1 MLSVY
6 FINPCIPVFTE
17 NLPGNQS
24 VSGWTPC
31 VLEID
36 GFASCFLFSLETQH
50 TIGYGSRQT
59 TTECPEAMVLM
70 SLQSVLG
77 CLIQAFMVGLVFS
90 KLSRPS
96 SRSKTVIFSENA
108 VIAQRN
114 RRLCL
119 IFRIGD
125 LRNENFILGTSI
137 SAKLLRRRITQEGEL
152 YEEMHMLKVLP
163 DTNAEN
169 CVFFVWP
176 LDIIHIIDE
185 ESPLYDLSASQ
196 LAKEKFEIIVL
207 MEGCTETTSMNFQAR
222 TSYLP
227 SEILWGHRFEPL
239 MLYRKDTSSRAKAFL
254 KVLHLQSQHCFICCP
269 SDSTVSENERIW
281 TFATLA
287 LDRSPLEKNLCL
299 LCSLIFLLI
308 VCVINW

>member
-1 MLSVY
+1 MMIAS
-6 FINPCIPVFTE
+6 PVFTE

-176 LDIIHIIDE
+176 LDIIHVIDE

-239 MLYRKDTSSRAKAFL
+239 MLYRKDTTSDISVFL
-254 KVLHLQSQHCFICCP
+254 
-269 SDSTVSENERIW
+269 
-281 TFATLA
+281 
-287 LDRSPLEKNLCL
+287 
-299 LCSLIFLLI
+299 
-308 VCVINW
+308 

>member
-1 MLSVY
+1 LL
-6 FINPCIPVFTE
+6 PE

-24 VSGWTPC
+24 ESGWSPC
-31 VLEID
+31 ILEID

-59 TTECPEAMVLM
+59 TTECTEAMIVM

-108 VIAQRN
+108 IITLRN
-114 RRLCL
+114 GMLCL

-137 SAKLLRRRITQEGEL
+137 SAKLLRRRITHEGEL
-152 YEEMHMLKVLP
+152 YEEMHMLKVMP
-163 DTNAEN
+163 DTSGEP

-176 LDIIHIIDE
+176 LDIVHVIDAD
-185 ESPLYDLSASQ
+185 SPLYDLSASQ
-196 LAKEKFEIIVL
+196 ITKEKFEIIVL

-227 SEILWGHRFEPL
+227 SEILWGHRFEPM
-239 MLYRKDTSSRAKAFL
+239 MLYRKDPTSEL
-254 KVLHLQSQHCFICCP
+254 Y
-269 SDSTVSENERIW
+269 
-281 TFATLA
+281 
-287 LDRSPLEKNLCL
+287 
-299 LCSLIFLLI
+299 
-308 VCVINW
+308 